1 MFSNDIRIMSLL
13 ADRSR
18 VQEKIETNKRLL
30 KTDIGQA
37 NFVLIL
43 KKIAELDNE
52 MTNVDIKIK
61 AII

>member
-18 VQEKIETNKRLL
+18 IQDEIETNKRFL
-30 KTDIGQA
+30 KTDVGQA

>member
-1 MFSNDIRIMSLL
+1 MSLL

-18 VQEKIETNKRLL
+18 IQDEIETNKRFL
-30 KTDIGQA
+30 KTDVGQA